1 MLNDGCRKE
10 PENNT
15 FTRIVEGLSLK
26 MVLTL
31 YMRFTITQDIKQ
43 MFVIFCAI
51 ISEWNTNK
59 VSRKRGRLR
68 GISEAQR
75 DVMDEAREIG
85 GGLNEEPP
93 AERFHY
99 RSSGNLTQTKL
110 SVKKKE
116 GCKAKGATIDW
127 GGFVSRLPGCGLDV
141 SVWLHRS
148 KDWSVQ
154 RRTK

>member
-1 MLNDGCRKE
+1 
-10 PENNT
+10 
-15 FTRIVEGLSLK
+15 
-26 MVLTL
+26 
-31 YMRFTITQDIKQ
+31 
-43 MFVIFCAI
+43 
-51 ISEWNTNK
+51 
-59 VSRKRGRLR
+59 VSRKLGRLR

-116 GCKAKGATIDW
+116 GGYKAKGASID
-127 GGFVSRLPGCGLDV
+127 
-141 SVWLHRS
+141 
-148 KDWSVQ
+148 
-154 RRTK
+154 

>member
-1 MLNDGCRKE
+1 M
-10 PENNT
+10 
-15 FTRIVEGLSLK
+15 
-26 MVLTL
+26 
-31 YMRFTITQDIKQ
+31 
-43 MFVIFCAI
+43 
-51 ISEWNTNK
+51 
-59 VSRKRGRLR
+59 SRKRGRLR

-116 GCKAKGATIDW
+116 GCKAKGATID
-127 GGFVSRLPGCGLDV
+127 
-141 SVWLHRS
+141 
-148 KDWSVQ
+148 
-154 RRTK
+154 